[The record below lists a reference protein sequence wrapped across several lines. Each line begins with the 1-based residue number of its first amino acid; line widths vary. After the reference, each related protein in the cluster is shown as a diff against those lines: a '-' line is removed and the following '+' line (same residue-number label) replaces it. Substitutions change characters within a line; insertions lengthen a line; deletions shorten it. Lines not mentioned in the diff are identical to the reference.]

1 MKPNTMRNMMMKT
14 KNGETKLKENERD
27 EVSEPVDKTKHEPPP
42 ICLFCKKKG
51 MTTDHWM
58 SNCKKVK
65 ASSKTEIQQMG
76 FCSLCLYLKRP
87 YSQHW
92 CKEYF
97 GRNKLFCEKCVV
109 HVSLC
114 HSPSTHEKTCLPY
127 SVAEK
132 GYEDTGE
139 EKLPVLTAQGLTL
152 EEYDTADDEYD
163 GYEDC

>member
-1 MKPNTMRNMMMKT
+1 
-14 KNGETKLKENERD
+14 
-27 EVSEPVDKTKHEPPP
+27 
-42 ICLFCKKKG
+42 
-51 MTTDHWM
+51 MTTDLWM
-58 SNCKKVK
+58 SDCKEVK

-87 YSQHW
+87 YPQHW

-97 GRNKLFCEKCVV
+97 GQKKLFCEKCVV

-114 HSPSTHEKTCLPY
+114 NSPSTHEKTCLPY

-132 GYEDTGE
+132 GDEDTRE